1 MRLDVLQTQ
10 WITIALGIGI
20 VLALGLVAGLH
31 AMRRP
36 RDEARSKEI
45 GDYGGSSWAQ
55 VFGAIPWVLWLTFFG
70 MAIYGVTALVFYMM
84 NPPNV

>member
-10 WITIALGIGI
+10 WVIVALGIGI
-20 VLALGLVAGLH
+20 TLALALVAGLS

-36 RDEARSKEI
+36 RDEARLKAI
-45 GDYGGSSWAQ
+45 GDHGGSSWAQ

-70 MAIYGVTALVFYMM
+70 MAAYGVAALFYYMM
-84 NPPNV
+84 YPPNV

>member
-10 WITIALGIGI
+10 WVTIAMGIGI
-20 VLALGLVAGLH
+20 CLALALAAGLS
-31 AMRRP
+31 AVRRP
-36 RDEARSKEI
+36 RNEARLKEI

-55 VFGAIPWVLWLTFFG
+55 VFGAIPWVLWLTFIG
-70 MAIYGVTALVFYMM
+70 MAVYGVTALIFYMM